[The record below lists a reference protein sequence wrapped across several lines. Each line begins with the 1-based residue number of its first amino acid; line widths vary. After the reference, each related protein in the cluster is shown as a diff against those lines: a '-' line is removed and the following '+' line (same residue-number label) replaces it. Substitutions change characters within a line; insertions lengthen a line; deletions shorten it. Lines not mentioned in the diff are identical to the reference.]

1 MENYPSIAAGDI
13 GAEIDVMLDR
23 PGQVYY
29 VAVPLSNFKK
39 GSQDFAPTGQLKFS
53 DLAGVTS
60 YTTPVVPEMAGWG
73 LLADNTSQV
82 QNVETGLPLPQGASA
97 VPQVGGKKAT
107 EPAPI
112 GGKHDRMMLS
122 APGVNT
128 ITGGKFSG
136 KVRYGSTPALEANV
150 GYTIT
155 LQDLAPN
162 TLYYVYLVTKGT
174 SAIYSRFAECYA
186 FITQESVR
194 PNINA
199 SISGTNVNIT
209 VDRTTELDYILVRSG
224 NEDAELLKA
233 FWGNS
238 AMTDIKS
245 DSDVALNNYPN
256 VKTVLDALT
265 TPFYNNGVYAGS
277 LFDQY
282 ANIRGKEA
290 VADLIRNQEVT
301 GTTVVM
307 TGSKRVTEAG
317 NGGAAN
323 RITCTG
329 MLEGSFYTFL
339 AVGKSALGSGDAFR
353 AVRPVEIADTEPPM
367 ITSAIIKV
375 DRWVKDA
382 NGKNTPQIAQGT
394 ISLVFSEGLYSNTKS
409 GTEQTTLPVDGCALN
424 SSTHGPVTAKKYA
437 ALGSIITTSE
447 NAGVTVRYEST
458 HAEAVKKAPISVVE
472 LNVTKVQSGFGI
484 SFANTVCDK
493 DGNGLNRTPLTV
505 KVQVTKRPGTG
516 TAEVPVEYDASLTV
530 TASWDARTDK

>member
-128 ITGGKFSG
+128 ITGGRFSG
-136 KVRYGSTPALEANV
+136 KVRYGSTPAMEANV

-155 LQDLAPN
+155 LQDLDPN

-199 SISGTNVNIT
+199 NISGTNVNIT

-290 VADLIRNQEVT
+290 VADLIRSQEVT

-307 TGSKRVTEAG
+307 IGSKRVTEAG

-353 AVRPVEIADTEPPM
+353 AVRPVQKADTEPPM

-505 KVQVTKRPGTG
+505 KVQVK
-516 TAEVPVEYDASLTV
+516 E
-530 TASWDARTDK
+530 ARYGDRGSARGV

>member
-1 MENYPSIAAGDI
+1 MPECGRKGDI
-13 GAEIDVMLDR
+13 QEAGAC
-23 PGQVYY
+23 
-29 VAVPLSNFKK
+29 
-39 GSQDFAPTGQLKFS
+39 DFCCDFT
-53 DLAGVTS
+53 V
-60 YTTPVVPEMAGWG
+60 
-73 LLADNTSQV
+73 
-82 QNVETGLPLPQGASA
+82 
-97 VPQVGGKKAT
+97 
-107 EPAPI
+107 
-112 GGKHDRMMLS
+112 H
-122 APGVNT
+122 
-128 ITGGKFSG
+128 TGGKFSG

-155 LQDLAPN
+155 LQDLDPN